1 MNKAMAGSEKNIG
14 EIYADR
20 AMQDL
25 NSPKPSMPGTP
36 SFVEDIP
43 RRSEGPV
50 IYGGT
55 MPSPSSQDDFAR
67 LAQGAR
73 NGKIRRRKVSPFNLM
88 LMLIGSAIAI
98 VLYISN
104 VIAVQQLVREVG
116 VLRTRYQQILNE
128 QEVLNAQINRMSSLE
143 RIRKMA
149 EDNLGLR
156 NPKDTPRWIQID
168 GEKVREIEEQMAKD
182 RPTPRKKQE

>member
-1 MNKAMAGSEKNIG
+1 
-14 EIYADR
+14 
-20 AMQDL
+20 
-25 NSPKPSMPGTP
+25 
-36 SFVEDIP
+36 
-43 RRSEGPV
+43 
-50 IYGGT
+50 
-55 MPSPSSQDDFAR
+55 
-67 LAQGAR
+67 
-73 NGKIRRRKVSPFNLM
+73 M

-128 QEVLNAQINRMSSLE
+128 QEVLKAQINRMSSLE

-149 EDNLGLR
+149 EDDLGLR

>member
-1 MNKAMAGSEKNIG
+1 MAGSEKNIG
-14 EIYADR
+14 EIYAER
-20 AMQDL
+20 AIQDL
-25 NSPKPSMPGTP
+25 NSPKPGMRETP
-36 SFVEDIP
+36 SFAEDAA
-43 RRSEGPV
+43 READGPV

-55 MPSPSSQDDFAR
+55 MPSPSSPDDFAR
-67 LAQGAR
+67 LAEGAR

-104 VIAVQQLVREVG
+104 VIAVQQLVQEVG
-116 VLRTRYQQILNE
+116 ALRTRYQQILNE
-128 QEVLNAQINRMSSLE
+128 QEVLKAQINRMSSLE

-149 EDNLGLR
+149 EDDLGLR

>member
-1 MNKAMAGSEKNIG
+1 MASSGKNIG
-14 EIYADR
+14 EIYAER

-25 NSPKPSMPGTP
+25 NSPKPGMRETSY
-36 SFVEDIP
+36 FAEDAA
-43 RRSEGPV
+43 REAHTPV

-116 VLRTRYQQILNE
+116 ALRTRYQQILNE
-128 QEVLNAQINRMSSLE
+128 QEVLKAQINRMSSLE

-149 EDNLGLR
+149 EDDLGLR
-156 NPKDTPRWIQID
+156 NPKDTPRWIQVD

-182 RPTPRKKQE
+182 PPAPRKKQE

>member
-1 MNKAMAGSEKNIG
+1 MSQAMADSEKNIG
-14 EIYADR
+14 EIYADQ

-25 NSPKPSMPGTP
+25 NSPKPSMPGTSP
-36 SFVEDIP
+36 FVEDIP
-43 RRSEGPV
+43 RRADGPI

-104 VIAVQQLVREVG
+104 VIAVQQLVREVDA
-116 VLRTRYQQILNE
+116 LQTRYQQIMNE
-128 QEVLNAQINRMSSLE
+128 QEVLKAQINRMSSLE

-149 EDNLGLR
+149 EDDLGLR
-156 NPKDTPRWIQID
+156 NPKDTPRWIQVD

-182 RPTPRKKQE
+182 RPAPRKNQE